1 MVDTFVLEVSVVHN
15 IDVQYRGILQTEG
28 ASISLHTAAAPAV
41 RAAVKTSLPYRND
54 TIRNDTITQS
64 LSYLTCWTSCDRVA
78 MPDARDPFLA
88 PNQKLGDK
96 KMFHIFHFFKSDM
109 AFTIIDPF
117 LWKANVIFR
126 KSCSITMPFLLTHI
140 DVRTVKFFPPAESS
154 LVNSNF
160 PRGSRMQG
168 CQLIGWSMAAILR
181 RPVWWK
187 HELIVHGPE
196 PLKCTNLRDQLRVV
210 RI

>member
-28 ASISLHTAAAPAV
+28 ASISMHTAAAPAV

-140 DVRTVKFFPPAESS
+140 DVRAVKIFPLAESWLVIQIS
-154 LVNSNF
+154 GGQNQMVNSARF
-160 PRGSRMQG
+160 SSISQELVAMSRNQFDPCM
-168 CQLIGWSMAAILR
+168 
-181 RPVWWK
+181 
-187 HELIVHGPE
+187 
-196 PLKCTNLRDQLRVV
+196 PLMWLSSDRNSHLLWFASRLA
-210 RI
+210 